1 MINLKNLLPSAAD
14 NNYRGHPVALWA
26 FILFVALMT
35 WRSIIHMLF
44 EELGMHNIANF
55 IILTGDPDP
64 MPVIYQF
71 FSLWGFAQLIFCLV
85 CWIVIFRYKAL
96 VPLMYLFWLFEWSF
110 RTIGYSFIKDSITA
124 QGVYTVDVTPG
135 VALAPYASLLLII
148 LLSLSLLQKK

>member
-44 EELGMHNIANF
+44 EEVGMHNIANF

-110 RTIGYSFIKDSITA
+110 RTIGYSFIRDSITA
-124 QGVYTVDVTPG
+124 QGLYTQ
-135 VALAPYASLLLII
+135 LM
-148 LLSLSLLQKK
+148 

>member
-44 EELGMHNIANF
+44 EEVGMHNIANF

-110 RTIGYSFIKDSITA
+110 RTIGYSFIRDSITA
-124 QGVYTVDVTPG
+124 QGVYTVDVT
-135 VALAPYASLLLII
+135 
-148 LLSLSLLQKK
+148 LSLIHI

>member
-1 MINLKNLLPSAAD
+1 MINLKNLLPITAD

-26 FILFVALMT
+26 FVLFVALMT

-44 EELGMHNIANF
+44 EEVGMHNIANF

-85 CWIVIFRYKAL
+85 CWIIIFRYKAL
-96 VPLMYLFWLFEWSF
+96 IPLMYLFWLFEWSF
-110 RTIGYSFIKDSITA
+110 RTIGYSFIRDSITA
-124 QGVYTVDVTPG
+124 QGVYTVDITPG
-135 VALAPYASLLLII
+135 VVLAPYASLLLII

>member
-44 EELGMHNIANF
+44 EEVGMHNIANF

-110 RTIGYSFIKDSITA
+110 RTIGYSFIRDSITA

-135 VALAPYASLLLII
+135 VALSLIHI
-148 LLSLSLLQKK
+148 

>member
-1 MINLKNLLPSAAD
+1 MINLKNLLPITAD
-14 NNYRGHPVALWA
+14 NNYHGHPVALWA
-26 FILFVALMT
+26 FVLFVALMT

-44 EELGMHNIANF
+44 EEVGMHNIANF

-110 RTIGYSFIKDSITA
+110 RTIGYSFIRDSITA

>member
-1 MINLKNLLPSAAD
+1 VINLKNLLPSAAD

-44 EELGMHNIANF
+44 EEVGMHNIANF

-85 CWIVIFRYKAL
+85 CWIIIFRYKAL
-96 VPLMYLFWLFEWSF
+96 IPLMYLFWLFEWSF
-110 RTIGYSFIKDSITA
+110 RAIGYSFIRDSITA
-124 QGVYTVDVTPG
+124 QGVYTVDITPG
-135 VALAPYASLLLII
+135 VVLAPYASLLLII